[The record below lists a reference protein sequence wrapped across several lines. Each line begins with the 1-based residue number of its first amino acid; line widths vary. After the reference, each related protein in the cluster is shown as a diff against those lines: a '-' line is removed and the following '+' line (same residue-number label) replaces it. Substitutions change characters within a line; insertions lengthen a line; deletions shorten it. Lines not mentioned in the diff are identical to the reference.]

1 MWIATLILLRCC
13 RELPTKVLFKRRAD
27 FQILRI
33 RDLDSG
39 QISDLMPAFVC
50 LLMLDGRLHV
60 LVGKIL
66 RKNASAT
73 AALDSLTEIKITISF
88 SRTESYFTTA
98 GSISLLSR
106 MNLFQLQR
114 IQFNV

>member
-39 QISDLMPAFVC
+39 QILDLMPAFVC

-73 AALDSLTEIKITISF
+73 AALDSLTEIKIKITF
-88 SRTESYFTTA
+88 NFLFTHRE
-98 GSISLLSR
+98 LLSR
-106 MNLFQLQR
+106 LNLSQL
-114 IQFNV
+114 